1 MCDLS
6 DHSDFDDE
14 VDSLQGLSANMIV
27 EACVRCLEIIDPE
40 FQSPKTLPE
49 AMSARYRMCSTLA
62 NAIQV
67 CKSCDRFI
75 SMLYRSQEK
84 HSLDKS

>member
-1 MCDLS
+1 MDDQVPS
-6 DHSDFDDE
+6 IYSDFDEDLE
-14 VDSLQGLSANMIV
+14 SLQGLSAEMIV

-67 CKSCDRFI
+67 EC
-75 SMLYRSQEK
+75 LYR
-84 HSLDKS
+84 HNI

>member
-1 MCDLS
+1 MPVQIPFVCVY
-6 DHSDFDDE
+6 SDFDEE
-14 VDSLQGLSANMIV
+14 VDSLQGLSAEMIV

-40 FQSPKTLPE
+40 FQSSKTLPE

-67 CKSCDRFI
+67 
-75 SMLYRSQEK
+75 
-84 HSLDKS
+84 

>member
-1 MCDLS
+1 MKKEYDLLRNIKIIAVPT
-6 DHSDFDDE
+6 HSDFDDE
-14 VDSLQGLSANMIV
+14 VESLQALSADMIV
-27 EACVRCLEIIDPE
+27 EACVRCLQIIDPE

-67 CKSCDRFI
+67 
-75 SMLYRSQEK
+75 
-84 HSLDKS
+84 

>member
-1 MCDLS
+1 MKKEYDLLRNIKIIAVS
-6 DHSDFDDE
+6 THSDFDDE
-14 VDSLQGLSANMIV
+14 IESLQALSADMIV
-27 EACVRCLEIIDPE
+27 EACVRCLQIIDPE

-67 CKSCDRFI
+67 
-75 SMLYRSQEK
+75 
-84 HSLDKS
+84 

>member
-1 MCDLS
+1 MDGECTKKEYDLLRNIKIIAVS
-6 DHSDFDDE
+6 THSDFDDE
-14 VDSLQGLSANMIV
+14 VESLQALSADMIV
-27 EACVRCLEIIDPE
+27 EACVRCLQIIDPD

-67 CKSCDRFI
+67 
-75 SMLYRSQEK
+75 
-84 HSLDKS
+84 

>member
-1 MCDLS
+1 MHEKKQEFDLLRIIAVS
-6 DHSDFDDE
+6 THSDFDDE
-14 VDSLQGLSANMIV
+14 VESLQALSADMIV
-27 EACVRCLEIIDPE
+27 EACVRCLQIIDPE

-67 CKSCDRFI
+67 
-75 SMLYRSQEK
+75 
-84 HSLDKS
+84 

>member
-1 MCDLS
+1 MLREVEFS
-6 DHSDFDDE
+6 AHSDFDDE
-14 VDSLQGLSANMIV
+14 VESLQALSADMIV
-27 EACVRCLEIIDPE
+27 EACVRCLQIIDPE

-67 CKSCDRFI
+67 
-75 SMLYRSQEK
+75 
-84 HSLDKS
+84 

>member
-1 MCDLS
+1 MS
-6 DHSDFDDE
+6 VYSDFDEE
-14 VDSLQGLSANMIV
+14 VDSLQGLSAEMIV

-40 FQSPKTLPE
+40 FQSSKTLPE

-67 CKSCDRFI
+67 CMRVC
-75 SMLYRSQEK
+75 MVCVYRHAIEP
-84 HSLDKS
+84 LTT

>member
-1 MCDLS
+1 MFRMIKFFDFS
-6 DHSDFDDE
+6 TDSDFDDE
-14 VDSLQGLSANMIV
+14 VESLQALSADMIV
-27 EACVRCLEIIDPE
+27 EACVRCLQIIDPE

-67 CKSCDRFI
+67 YLIITGTLLCCTV
-75 SMLYRSQEK
+75 
-84 HSLDKS
+84 

>member
-1 MCDLS
+1 MKKKQEFDLLRIIKIIDVS
-6 DHSDFDDE
+6 THSDFDDE
-14 VDSLQGLSANMIV
+14 VESLQALSADMIV
-27 EACVRCLEIIDPE
+27 EACVRCLQIIDPE

-67 CKSCDRFI
+67 
-75 SMLYRSQEK
+75 
-84 HSLDKS
+84 

>member
-1 MCDLS
+1 MCEKKKEFDLLRNIKIIAVS
-6 DHSDFDDE
+6 THSDFDDE
-14 VDSLQGLSANMIV
+14 VESLQALSADMIV
-27 EACVRCLEIIDPE
+27 EACVRCLQIIDPE

-67 CKSCDRFI
+67 
-75 SMLYRSQEK
+75 
-84 HSLDKS
+84 